1 MESSKLVTVLAR
13 QGEEILSE
21 WLREQAAT
29 VRRRGLMKD
38 TEVREEASELLRLL
52 RAAVQ
57 ADATGDLDAPGW
69 REMREL
75 LGRMSRMRGELG
87 FNPSETATFV
97 LSFKSPLFRRLREAH
112 GPDAGALAD
121 DIWAATLLLDRLAV
135 HTTEVHQKARE
146 ELIARQQ
153 EEMLELSTPVVKLW
167 DGILAVPLIGTLDSN
182 RTQIVMESL
191 LTKIAETG
199 SEVAIIDI
207 TGVPTVDTLVAQHIL
222 KTVRALKL
230 MGASCIISGIR
241 PQIAQTVVHLGV
253 QLEDV
258 VTKASLADAF
268 ALALRRVRATVE
280 PPAGR

>member
-75 LGRMSRMRGELG
+75 LGRMSRTRGELG

-112 GPDAGALAD
+112 GPDAGAFS
-121 DIWAATLLLDRLAV
+121 
-135 HTTEVHQKARE
+135 ARPQVE
-146 ELIARQQ
+146 
-153 EEMLELSTPVVKLW
+153 
-167 DGILAVPLIGTLDSN
+167 
-182 RTQIVMESL
+182 
-191 LTKIAETG
+191 
-199 SEVAIIDI
+199 
-207 TGVPTVDTLVAQHIL
+207 TVDANN
-222 KTVRALKL
+222 
-230 MGASCIISGIR
+230 
-241 PQIAQTVVHLGV
+241 
-253 QLEDV
+253 
-258 VTKASLADAF
+258 
-268 ALALRRVRATVE
+268 
-280 PPAGR
+280 